1 MKTRP
6 LSKALV
12 TVLKLIG
19 KVVAKICPSAMALP
33 PCDLDNDEANDLVR
47 GWLEHPDGQGHMAT
61 KLGTYELKAFLC
73 FTAMPMAFAEPTWQI
88 CCATAT
94 RFSAPCVIRFGG

>member
-47 GWLEHPDGQGHMAT
+47 GWLEH
-61 KLGTYELKAFLC
+61 
-73 FTAMPMAFAEPTWQI
+73 QI
-88 CCATAT
+88 GRAH
-94 RFSAPCVIRFGG
+94 V